1 MFPWK
6 SSWESHSHQKL
17 RPKSREVLLMMRM
30 KPQGHTFQRAQPTE
44 YSKYCRE
51 SRYTLW
57 KARRVR
63 FCHTFPRELDG
74 LKRPKLNHASET
86 ALWLF
91 KLQKNEPSRD
101 RPKSAP
107 YPTLKNSKKT
117 SKCQVFSFTV
127 LKKMDRVA
135 RQGLARKR
143 TLPKLSTFLSQLKG
157 FCRKTSKNW
166 GEGGIFIFGKK
177 SHSAEKNWKGGP
189 FGVFQHPF
197 CRKTAKKWRGP
208 FGEKSF
214 PEKSL
219 AVPKK
224 IGRGDPLV
232 SPGKVC
238 YAGKQEKP
246 FWFSP
251 LDQIV
256 QFGAIIFCRTFVELF
271 WSVRVDWKKEKKSH
285 FNSRVSLHEAPTKK
299 TWLQTETFQVLNR
312 IN

>member
-17 RPKSREVLLMMRM
+17 RAKSREVLLMMRM

-101 RPKSAP
+101 RPKWAP
-107 YPTLKNSKKT
+107 YPRLKNSKKT

-166 GEGGIFIFGKK
+166 GGGNIYFRKKISQCRKKLKGGTLWGFPTSILSQNSKKNEGGTLWGENLSGKK
-177 SHSAEKNWKGGP
+177 TFSAEKNWKGGP
-189 FGVFQHPF
+189 FD
-197 CRKTAKKWRGP
+197 
-208 FGEKSF
+208 
-214 PEKSL
+214 L
-219 AVPKK
+219 AVYG
-224 IGRGDPLV
+224 ILRGKT
-232 SPGKVC
+232 GKT
-238 YAGKQEKP
+238 
-246 FWFSP
+246 F
-251 LDQIV
+251 LV
-256 QFGAIIFCRTFVELF
+256 QFASPHSAIWCSNNL
-271 WSVRVDWKKEKKSH
+271 
-285 FNSRVSLHEAPTKK
+285 
-299 TWLQTETFQVLNR
+299 
-312 IN
+312 

>member
-1 MFPWK
+1 
-6 SSWESHSHQKL
+6 
-17 RPKSREVLLMMRM
+17 MMRM

-101 RPKSAP
+101 RPKWAP
-107 YPTLKNSKKT
+107 YPRLKNSKKT

-166 GEGGIFIFGKK
+166 GGGEYLF
-177 SHSAEKNWKGGP
+177 SEKNL
-189 FGVFQHPF
+189 
-197 CRKTAKKWRGP
+197 T
-208 FGEKSF
+208 
-214 PEKSL
+214 
-219 AVPKK
+219 VPKK
-224 IGRGDPLV
+224 TERGDPLGFSNIHSVAKQQKNEGDPLGKKVFLKKV
-232 SPGKVC
+232 SQCRKKLEGGTLWSRRVRYVTRENRKN
-238 YAGKQEKP
+238 
-246 FWFSP
+246 
-251 LDQIV
+251 L
-256 QFGAIIFCRTFVELF
+256 FG
-271 WSVRVDWKKEKKSH
+271 SVR
-285 FNSRVSLHEAPTKK
+285 
-299 TWLQTETFQVLNR
+299 
-312 IN
+312 